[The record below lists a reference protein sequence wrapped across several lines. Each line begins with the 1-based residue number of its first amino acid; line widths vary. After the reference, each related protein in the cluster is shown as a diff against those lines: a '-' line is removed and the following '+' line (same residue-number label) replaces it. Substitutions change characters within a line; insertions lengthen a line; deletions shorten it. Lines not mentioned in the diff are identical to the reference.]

1 MLRFSKGFEQNLKL
15 LSEISIRAFVDDVE
29 TGEEVAKTIRKIVSD
44 ISEVDNISDFR
55 DKAIPWEI
63 PREEWEAAAKKCDP
77 IILEDLRRAA
87 KNIEEYQKNLL
98 PNGGEWDTP
107 DGGKAG
113 VLVRPV
119 QRAGLY
125 VPGGT
130 SAYPST
136 VLMTAIPARVAGV
149 GEVIICTPPGEQ
161 LKPEVLAAAL
171 ICGVDR
177 VFALGGVP
185 AIVCMALGAN
195 VRPEFKIP
203 RCDVVAGPGNKY
215 VTEAKRQVS
224 GVCGIDS
231 TAGPSDILVLCDRTA
246 NPAWVAADLL
256 SQAEHGERSRAVLVS
271 MDEAVAKAV
280 CAKLESQVAD
290 LPRREE
296 AEAALRDY
304 SAAFVAESKEDALQI
319 INAVAPEHLE
329 IITENPES
337 WLDGIQ
343 NAGAVFLG
351 PYSPEPLGDYWA
363 GPSHV
368 LPTEGSARF
377 FSPVSVETFLKRT
390 SVINYSKAAFEPVID
405 SIARLARA
413 EGLEAHARSAEARMV
428 DSGQLRMES

>member
-1 MLRFSKGFEQNLKL
+1 MLTDVTGRKISLFLNPQCAFIGLIKIRDEVQGTLKKII
-15 LSEISIRAFVDDVE
+15 ENDVE
-29 TGEEVAKTIRKIVSD
+29 EVNR
-44 ISEVDNISDFR
+44 ISLER
-55 DKAIPWEI
+55 DGALPREI
-63 PREEWEAAAKKCDP
+63 PRSEWETAAKKCDP

-87 KNIEEYQKNLL
+87 KNIETYQKHLM
-98 PNGGEWDTP
+98 PKDGEWDTP

-119 QRAGLY
+119 HRAGLY

-149 GEVIICTPPGEQ
+149 KEVIICTPPGEM

-171 ICGVDR
+171 IAGVDN

-185 AIVCMALGAN
+185 AIASMALG
-195 VRPEFKIP
+195 VGLVS
-203 RCDVVAGPGNKY
+203 RCDVVAGPGNAW

-224 GVCGIDS
+224 GYCGIDS
-231 TAGPSDILVLCDRTA
+231 TAGPSDILVLCDHTA

-256 SQAEHGERSRAVLVS
+256 SQAEHGANSQVVLVS
-271 MDEAVAKAV
+271 MDRAIAEAVRKEL
-280 CAKLESQVAD
+280 KSQVD
-290 LPRREE
+290 VLPRRKE
-296 AEAALRDY
+296 AEEVIRTLGFC
-304 SAAFVAESKEDALQI
+304 FVAETKEEALNI
-319 INAVAPEHLE
+319 INETAPEHLE

-337 WLDGIQ
+337 WLPGIQ
-343 NAGAVFLG
+343 NAGAIFLG

-390 SVINYSKAAFEPVID
+390 SVINYSKDAFLPVAD

-413 EGLEAHARSAEARMV
+413 EGLEAHARSAEVRK
-428 DSGQLRMES
+428 